1 VFTTL
6 LARARFATNFF
17 ERDHMK
23 ARVEW
28 KDEASFLAESGSGH
42 TVLMDGP
49 PEAGGKNSGPR
60 PMEMLLMGTGGCAAF
75 DVVMILKKSRQEIS
89 DCVVEIEAERAV
101 QEPKVFTRIHFH
113 FILTGKTLNSAQV
126 ERAIKLSAEKY
137 CSASIMLAKT
147 AQLTHDFD
155 IVEE

>member
-1 VFTTL
+1 
-6 LARARFATNFF
+6 
-17 ERDHMK
+17 MK

-89 DCVVEIEAERAV
+89 NCVVEIEAERAA